1 MKHDAHLSEGRKKS
15 SSIVLPV
22 YKPDSVCKACVQW
35 KTSNVINSY
44 LIVPKKGGMV
54 DTIHPPEDKNY
65 ADHPVNYKALL
76 PSGIAPDMP
85 LITRALSSYPAIDWY
100 NYDSAL
106 FCFCLLQL
114 FDPSLQLLLFLF
126 LCLISPLRLLLS
138 FSLLTPRHVSQMVTI
153 CFDCDTNNILFPR
166 SNIKFVHY

>member
-1 MKHDAHLSEGRKKS
+1 MHIYQKGEKKVAPLFCRSISQTVFARLVYSENQQCDQQISYCSKKRG
-15 SSIVLPV
+15 V
-22 YKPDSVCKACVQW
+22 
-35 KTSNVINSY
+35 
-44 LIVPKKGGMV
+44 V